1 MKKSQDKIADTAELR
16 RRAEKR
22 LKESK
27 KKVVRPETEKDLMRL
42 IQELRIHQFELEIQ
56 NEELQQT
63 RNEVEEL
70 LAQYTDLYDFAPVGY
85 FTLDIGGTIRQM
97 NLTGARLLGLERSRL
112 VNRRFGIFVSDDSRP
127 AFNAFLKKVFE
138 RQTKETCEAMLPKAG
153 NHQLYVQIEARVSED
168 GQECLAAMVDL
179 TERKQAQESLQ
190 ASETRYRRLFESAK
204 DGILILDAD
213 TGEITDANP
222 FMKEMLGYSNDEF
235 LGKKLWELDHFK
247 DIVTNKFNFQ
257 ELQSKDYIRYD
268 DLPLRTKSGQE
279 IAVEF
284 VSNVYQVNGKKVIQ
298 CNIRDI
304 TERKRA
310 EEELQK
316 YHLHLEELVEER
328 TKQLQETNKE
338 LEAFVYSV
346 SHDLKNPLHTI
357 EGFAKI
363 LLEDYSKLLDSEG
376 QRFLNIISSNTK
388 RMNQLIRDL
397 LDFSHLGHT
406 QIKLLDIDIKEL
418 VNSVFEELKPSIKQ
432 TTQLDIKPLL
442 SAKGDLSL
450 IRQVFI
456 NLLSNAI
463 KFTRTRE
470 QPIIEVGSKVEVN
483 QNVYYIKDNGIG
495 FDMQDANKL
504 FVPFKR
510 LQTTQEFEGTGIG
523 LAIVERII
531 SKHNGRVWAEGK
543 VNEGATFYFAL
554 PNINN
559 KL

>member
-1 MKKSQDKIADTAELR
+1 MKKSQDKIVDAAELR

-27 KKVVRPETEKDLMRL
+27 KEVVRPETEKDLMRL
-42 IQELRIHQFELEIQ
+42 VQELQIHQFELEIQ

-63 RNEVEEL
+63 RNEVEAL

-85 FTLDIGGTIRQM
+85 FTLDSDGTICRM
-97 NLTGARLLGLERSRL
+97 NLTGARLLELERSRL

-138 RQTKETCEAMLPKAG
+138 RQAKETCETILLKAG
-153 NHQLYVQIEARVSED
+153 NHQLYVQIEARASED

-179 TERKQAQESLQ
+179 
-190 ASETRYRRLFESAK
+190 
-204 DGILILDAD
+204 
-213 TGEITDANP
+213 
-222 FMKEMLGYSNDEF
+222 
-235 LGKKLWELDHFK
+235 
-247 DIVTNKFNFQ
+247 
-257 ELQSKDYIRYD
+257 
-268 DLPLRTKSGQE
+268 
-279 IAVEF
+279 
-284 VSNVYQVNGKKVIQ
+284 
-298 CNIRDI
+298 

-357 EGFAKI
+357 EGFANV
-363 LLEDYSKLLDSEG
+363 LLEDYSSHLDADA

-406 QIKLLDIDIKEL
+406 QVKLLDIDIKEL

-470 QPIIEVGSKVEVN
+470 QPTIEVGSKIEVN

-543 VNEGATFYFAL
+543 VNEGTTFYFTL

>member
-1 MKKSQDKIADTAELR
+1 
-16 RRAEKR
+16 
-22 LKESK
+22 
-27 KKVVRPETEKDLMRL
+27 
-42 IQELRIHQFELEIQ
+42 
-56 NEELQQT
+56 
-63 RNEVEEL
+63 
-70 LAQYTDLYDFAPVGY
+70 
-85 FTLDIGGTIRQM
+85 
-97 NLTGARLLGLERSRL
+97 
-112 VNRRFGIFVSDDSRP
+112 
-127 AFNAFLKKVFE
+127 
-138 RQTKETCEAMLPKAG
+138 
-153 NHQLYVQIEARVSED
+153 
-168 GQECLAAMVDL
+168 MVDL